1 MRQRCSVGICSALV
15 TLGLTAALAGCG
27 PKAPSAT
34 STATGVPVSPP
45 SESPSATFTPQPSA
59 QTASCPSGSSPLT
72 PTASAAPPSSPS
84 TGSSAPLIVTVR
96 YVGPAVDPSS
106 AVVLTL
112 VTENGTVAGSVDNP
126 GGIDGDAY
134 ALGANHVYFIDG
146 TSVKALGRDGEVTTV
161 GEVPQPP
168 ATVTAS
174 SRETLTAL
182 TISPDESTFMFG
194 IPLQVAG
201 DNGARGDHSQLWT
214 EPVGCSAASAAEVY
228 DYVGGSTDDTLM
240 PFAWTAGRV
249 WVSAL
254 NTTGLGGA
262 GPFIDY
268 SAFNP
273 MLFEP
278 SSHTMSSL
286 PSSCILQSAGAVNAA
301 GSYVCQ
307 GATNPAALEVVTS
320 SATTSVTASTPDATQ
335 FGAYRVSDDGR
346 FLAYGTYVG
355 EFGNGHYVTTILEL
369 STGATVATLQGYTPS
384 TWLQDD
390 RLIVSPAYHGGAP
403 YLLSST
409 FTGPTRLSADQPVGA
424 LP

>member
-1 MRQRCSVGICSALV
+1 
-15 TLGLTAALAGCG
+15 
-27 PKAPSAT
+27 
-34 STATGVPVSPP
+34 
-45 SESPSATFTPQPSA
+45 
-59 QTASCPSGSSPLT
+59 
-72 PTASAAPPSSPS
+72 
-84 TGSSAPLIVTVR
+84 LIVTVR
-96 YVGPAVDPSS
+96 QVGPAVDPSS
-106 AVVLTL
+106 AVLLTL
-112 VTENGTVAGSVDNP
+112 IDENGTVVGSVEDP

-146 TSVKALGRDGEVTTV
+146 MTVKALGRDGAVTTV

-182 TISPDESTFMFG
+182 AVSPDESTFIFG

-201 DNGARGDHSQLWT
+201 DNGARGDYSQLWT
-214 EPVGCSAASAAEVY
+214 EPVGCSAASAAKVY
-228 DYVGGSTDDTLM
+228 DYDSGSGDNTLM

-273 MLFEP
+273 MLFDP

-286 PSSCILQSAGAVNAA
+286 PSSCILYSAGAVNAA

-320 SATTSVTASTPDATQ
+320 SGTTSVTARTPDATQ
-335 FGAYRVSDDGR
+335 FGAYRISDDGR
-346 FLAYGTYVG
+346 FLAYGAYVG
-355 EFGNGHYVTTILEL
+355 EFGNGHYVTTVIEL
-369 STGATVATLQGYTPS
+369 SSGATVATLQGYTPS
-384 TWLQDD
+384 TWLEDD
-390 RLIVSPAYHGGAP
+390 RLIVSPAYHGGGA
-403 YLLSST
+403 YLLSAT
-409 FTGPTRLSADQPVGA
+409 FAGPTRLSTDQPTGA